1 MEKEDNPL
9 LTNEMVTTILKFISN
24 KKFASVSEIASHI
37 NLTEKDTTVW
47 LQILLNEGIVYQD
60 EESKYGLVQK
70 PISKPPV
77 LQLGLCGVLLIIISI
92 FAFKEYFSTAVP
104 SPESEKVVS
113 KDPALRISP
122 SINDYFYNKEDYPE
136 LIEYISDDFEKVNQR
151 MHELQYLGAK
161 AVIDHDKCDY
171 VHSVIFEKIDKGDK
185 GLIFI
190 VDCEDKNRIYINE
203 KTIINGGLIR
213 TAFEEGIPEKDA
225 IERCNNLITQKASPY
240 GKVDIY
246 YFTGTAYRLNK
257 TVGNATVTIWFD
269 VKNRFGGI
277 EEYKARCI
285 FSRETWKG
293 DLTIVN
299 RY

>member
-1 MEKEDNPL
+1 MEKGNNPL

-92 FAFKEYFSTAVP
+92 FAFKEYFSTATP

-113 KDPALRISP
+113 KDPASRISP
-122 SINDYFYNKEDYPE
+122 FVKSFFYDKESLLTEYPDLAE
-136 LIEYISDDFEKVNQR
+136 GEYERI
-151 MHELQYLGAK
+151 HELQYLAAK

-171 VHSVIFEKIDKGDK
+171 VDSVIFDKIDKGDK
-185 GLIFI
+185 GVIFF
-190 VDCEDKNRIYINE
+190 VDCKDQNRIYIDE

-285 FSRETWKG
+285 FSRKTWKG